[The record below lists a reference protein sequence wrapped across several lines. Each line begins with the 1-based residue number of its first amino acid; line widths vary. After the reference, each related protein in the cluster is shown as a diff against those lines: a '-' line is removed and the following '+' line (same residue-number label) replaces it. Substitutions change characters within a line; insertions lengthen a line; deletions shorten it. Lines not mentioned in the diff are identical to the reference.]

1 MGNQT
6 CIEENPNEKIYYSHI
21 IYTQS
26 KEDQVQP
33 LDLSSI
39 HNNDKGLIIEA
50 CNTKNIHCQTRYCYQ
65 NSDCFTGKCDE
76 VTHRCLINQDLPLY
90 ACINNNQEG
99 GMICG
104 KYLEEECTGN
114 EECLTNYCDT
124 QLSICQ
130 NFEKNDTLTQDHLI
144 NNNNN
149 SKIVDTH
156 KNTYP
161 NDPNSKEMKMEL
173 NIKQEESSS
182 ILKEI
187 LIFLFVLIPIFAITQ
202 YIKSTKFVKNL
213 KRNRISFKYKDLHGN
228 NFNNC

>member
-1 MGNQT
+1 
-6 CIEENPNEKIYYSHI
+6 
-21 IYTQS
+21 
-26 KEDQVQP
+26 
-33 LDLSSI
+33 
-39 HNNDKGLIIEA
+39 
-50 CNTKNIHCQTRYCYQ
+50 
-65 NSDCFTGKCDE
+65 
-76 VTHRCLINQDLPLY
+76 
-90 ACINNNQEG
+90 
-99 GMICG
+99 MICG

-130 NFEKNDTLTQDHLI
+130 NFKKNDTLTQDHLI